1 MGAQDLPREYRAG
14 GRKAAVA
21 LTVLGLMTL
30 GWLVEAWT
38 EELIPYWAKL
48 LSSAVA
54 LFVAGIVVTVP
65 RSGTSAD
72 RTGLKVKGPLR
83 TRRLAWSEI
92 QDIEAR
98 PVGGASLGEGL
109 VPTVITYAYRA
120 GGRRLTLLHLND
132 MYYDVDREVGVLRA
146 AWTELRDAG

>member
-1 MGAQDLPREYRAG
+1 
-14 GRKAAVA
+14 
-21 LTVLGLMTL
+21 MTL

-54 LFVAGIVVTVP
+54 LFVVGIAVTLP

-92 QDIEAR
+92 QDIKAQSI
-98 PVGGASLGEGL
+98 GGSSRGEGL
-109 VPTVITYAYRA
+109 VPTVVTYAYRA
-120 GGRRLTLLHLND
+120 GGRRLMLLHLND
-132 MYYDVDREVGVLRA
+132 MYYDIDREVGVLRA
-146 AWTELRDAG
+146 AWAELRDAA